1 MGSYDREW
9 WERYMKLYMKYL
21 YIYIITC
28 ENKEKENKKQ
38 KYKKGNKKIHI
49 LYIGTGIRL
58 SLGWRGVTE
67 IYSLYYKLYVL
78 YIILYTS
85 YINITQAK
93 SIGKELWRY
102 GETLWKLVY
111 PWRT

>member
-1 MGSYDREW
+1 
-9 WERYMKLYMKYL
+9 MKLYMKNK
-21 YIYIITC
+21 YIITC

-38 KYKKGNKKIHI
+38 IYKKKEIKIHI
-49 LYIGTGIRL
+49 LYIETRIRL

-67 IYSLYYKLYVL
+67 IYSLYYILYMS

-93 SIGKELWRY
+93 SIGKEKLY
-102 GETLWKLVY
+102 GN
-111 PWRT
+111 